1 MLLFLSTGMI
11 IADLKHAGTVAV
23 CRVKRPVEDVSEYG
37 SKLWDGKGKVPIP
50 QRVRESTC
58 LGTIVLK
65 TAEKVIK
72 SLWQGEVTVK
82 NVMFCLVVITCRPCQ
97 TTLML

>member
-1 MLLFLSTGMI
+1 MFLFLGTGMI

-23 CRVKRPVEDVSEYG
+23 LRTVEDVSEYG

-50 QRVRESTC
+50 VRESTC